1 MIVLKFSYHCYSE
14 ATRFSHAYIF
24 SPRCKIPHSFENFY
38 NFIYQTTLLS
48 RISCD
53 TISTQN
59 RKLFSTFIVTRKIY
73 SRSASLTGFLPSSL
87 CFLMVSAASVQ
98 TCWTVTHNPIKAYSL
113 SFYPDYDPSFHI
125 SELHCFYILYL
136 FSINLKAGESEMH
149 WKMAD
154 HVVHFACSDSC
165 AKEVWTWAQ
174 FQVRTSVTK
183 SSFPTMSAT
192 LTWSMDSSAKADR
205 LSEKKTCRIWTP
217 RPGSGTIR
225 QSTNQRTDDV

>member
-87 CFLMVSAASVQ
+87 CFL
-98 TCWTVTHNPIKAYSL
+98 

-165 AKEVWTWAQ
+165 AKEV
-174 FQVRTSVTK
+174 
-183 SSFPTMSAT
+183 
-192 LTWSMDSSAKADR
+192 
-205 LSEKKTCRIWTP
+205 
-217 RPGSGTIR
+217 
-225 QSTNQRTDDV
+225 

>member
-59 RKLFSTFIVTRKIY
+59 L
-73 SRSASLTGFLPSSL
+73 
-87 CFLMVSAASVQ
+87 
-98 TCWTVTHNPIKAYSL
+98 IKAYFL

-165 AKEVWTWAQ
+165 AKEV
-174 FQVRTSVTK
+174 
-183 SSFPTMSAT
+183 
-192 LTWSMDSSAKADR
+192 
-205 LSEKKTCRIWTP
+205 
-217 RPGSGTIR
+217 
-225 QSTNQRTDDV
+225 

>member
-1 MIVLKFSYHCYSE
+1 M
-14 ATRFSHAYIF
+14 
-24 SPRCKIPHSFENFY
+24 
-38 NFIYQTTLLS
+38 LS

-59 RKLFSTFIVTRKIY
+59 RKLFSSFIVTRKIY

-87 CFLMVSAASVQ
+87 CFLMVSATSAQ
-98 TCWTVTHNPIKAYSL
+98 TCYWTTLLSRIFCDTISTQNLIKAYFL

-165 AKEVWTWAQ
+165 AKEV
-174 FQVRTSVTK
+174 
-183 SSFPTMSAT
+183 
-192 LTWSMDSSAKADR
+192 
-205 LSEKKTCRIWTP
+205 
-217 RPGSGTIR
+217 
-225 QSTNQRTDDV
+225 

>member
-59 RKLFSTFIVTRKIY
+59 RKLFSTF
-73 SRSASLTGFLPSSL
+73 
-87 CFLMVSAASVQ
+87 FLMVSAASAQ

-154 HVVHFACSDSC
+154 HVVHFACSDFC

-192 LTWSMDSSAKADR
+192 LTWSMDSSARADR